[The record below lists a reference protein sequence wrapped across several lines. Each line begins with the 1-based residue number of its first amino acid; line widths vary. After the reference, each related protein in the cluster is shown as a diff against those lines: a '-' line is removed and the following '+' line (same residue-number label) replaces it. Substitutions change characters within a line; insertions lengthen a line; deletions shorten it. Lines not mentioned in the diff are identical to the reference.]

1 MIDKLD
7 GRIVQTFI
15 AVWEER
21 SISRAAER
29 LGYVQSTVTIQLR
42 ALEEAFGGKLFERLP
57 RGVEPTAAGIK
68 AAPFFYRFVQLG
80 EVMQEAM
87 NNSGEPD
94 GEVRVRLL
102 ESFCVT
108 HMPSF
113 FHQFL
118 QDNPRIKIRL
128 ETGFQ
133 QDIVQELLRHRVD
146 CGIVPAQPDD
156 DQLSYYPLVMDEL
169 VCAAP
174 RRLADASSTDR
185 TWLEREPVI
194 SFGGRCLYH
203 TVAAQALA
211 RLGVGTA
218 NHLEFAS
225 LEMIKQMVAEGIG
238 VAVLPVSAIRD
249 EVERG
254 DLCVLPLDRP
264 YPLQHGLIV
273 HRDRELGAAAVRF
286 RDAVIAWFGRP
297 QDARDDKRTE

>member
-1 MIDKLD
+1 MIDRLD

-29 LGYVQSTVTIQLR
+29 LGYVQSTVTFQLK

-57 RGVEPTAAGIK
+57 RGVEPTAAGVK

-87 NNSGEPD
+87 FGSGEIV

-108 HMPSF
+108 HIPSF
-113 FHQFL
+113 FHRFL
-118 QDNPRIKIRL
+118 QQFPRIKVRM

-133 QDIVQELLRHRVD
+133 QDIVYELLRHRLD
-146 CGIVPAQPDD
+146 FGIVPTNPEDER
-156 DQLSYYPLVMDEL
+156 LIYYPLAADEL

-174 RRLADASSTDR
+174 RRLADASNADYS
-185 TWLEREPVI
+185 WLKRETVI

-203 TVAAQALA
+203 TAAAQALA
-211 RLGVGTA
+211 RLGMGPVDQ
-218 NHLEFAS
+218 LEFAS
-225 LEMIKQMVAEGIG
+225 LEMIKQMVAEGMG
-238 VAVLPVSAIRD
+238 VAMLPVSAIKG
-249 EVERG
+249 ELERG
-254 DLCVLPLDRP
+254 DICAVPLDRS
-264 YPLQHGLIV
+264 YPIQHGLIM
-273 HRDRELGAAAVRF
+273 HRDRELGVAAMRF
-286 RDAVIAWFGRP
+286 REALIGWFGT
-297 QDARDDKRTE
+297 AENKE